1 MLNEEVTDSIKKQ
14 HPQKVHKLGLRLLT
28 YVLSFSFFVSLA
40 TSAYI
45 LYSDYRQGTG
55 ELDRSIDQIQNGYQQ
70 SISYSLWNFD
80 NQQIKAQLSGI
91 NNFPG
96 VLAVYIETN
105 EGLLHSIGN
114 FDSKPSRTYAFD
126 LIYKSPEREYP
137 LGVLTIA
144 MSFDDLYQEL
154 MYKAINIVATQFIK
168 TFSVSLFILFIFQKL
183 VTSRLQIMSDWA
195 QKFNLKNLSE
205 ALVTR
210 NIDDEPELVN
220 FDEIDE
226 VVFAINEMREILKDD
241 IERRELTESE
251 LKSTQHRLS
260 IAINNAELGFCEY
273 NQQSNQLIANEHFLL
288 QLDTSKSE
296 LEKEEQPIEWFKS
309 LISGDSNIEQ
319 CERINQLLHGHMERI
334 CTQLTL
340 QTAEHQLKHFDAT
353 IQVSEWEDSGL
364 PSNIVFCLLD
374 KTQEVNASRQAT
386 ELNLSLEQKV
396 AKRTEE
402 LSNEQIKYKARINK
416 LEKALHDIEH
426 RQLSVNKQAGF
437 QPLKQALT
445 LLAGPI
451 EDSTRQYV
459 IQSFNEYLDIQSQLE
474 CDTFDLVNMIRE
486 VSQRSILE
494 LNIPG
499 QLQLSLPFSL
509 MMDNYQSLISH
520 SIRKT
525 LALYSEL
532 TGPDLDAEALDIRAS
547 LHKDS
552 AEISVYCHSLTASEL
567 HDKWQQDDCHPAIV
581 LKMCRQLL
589 VEHAGG
595 EIELI
600 PDQEVAAISI
610 SFSINIKPLLINPS
624 PDHH

>member
-1 MLNEEVTDSIKKQ
+1 MLSQEVTDTAKKQ

-28 YVLSFSFFVSLA
+28 YVLAFSFFVTLA

-126 LIYKSPEREYP
+126 LVYKSPEREYP

-144 MSFDDLYQEL
+144 MTFDDLYQEL
-154 MYKAINIVATQFIK
+154 LYKAINIVATQFIK

-183 VTSRLQIMSDWA
+183 VTRRLQIMSDWA
-195 QKFNLKNLSE
+195 QRFNLENLDA
-205 ALVTR
+205 ALLTR
-210 NIDDEPELVN
+210 NYDDDSVHDN

-226 VVFAINEMREILKDD
+226 VVFAINEMRVILKDD
-241 IERRELTESE
+241 IDRRERTESE

-273 NQQSNQLIANEHFLL
+273 NQPNNALIANEHFLQ
-288 QLDTSKSE
+288 QLDTSKSR
-296 LEKEEQPIEWFKS
+296 LEEEKQPIEWFKS
-309 LISGDSNIEQ
+309 LISGDNNIEQ

-340 QTAEHQLKHFDAT
+340 QTSEQQLKHFDAT
-353 IQVSEWEDSGL
+353 IQVSEWEESGL
-364 PSNIVFCLLD
+364 PGTIVFCLLD

-416 LEKALHDIEH
+416 LEKALNEIEH
-426 RQLSVNKQAGF
+426 RQLSSNKQAGLL
-437 QPLKQALT
+437 PLKQALT
-445 LLAGPI
+445 MLGGPI
-451 EDSTRQYV
+451 DGSVRQQL
-459 IQSFNEYLDIQSQLE
+459 ISSFNEYLDIQSQLE
-474 CDTFDLVNMIRE
+474 CETFDLVNMIRE
-486 VSQRSILE
+486 VSQASINE
-494 LNIPG
+494 LKIPG
-499 QLQLSLPFSL
+499 ELQLSLPFSL
-509 MMDNYQSLISH
+509 MMDNYHSLISH
-520 SIRKT
+520 SVSKAI
-525 LALYSEL
+525 ALYKEL
-532 TGPDLDAEALDIRAS
+532 AGSALNAEALDIRAA
-547 LHKDS
+547 LQQDS
-552 AEISVYCHSLTASEL
+552 AEIFLRCHSLTAAQL
-567 HDKWQQDDCHPAIV
+567 QQKWQQENCQSTIA
-581 LKMCRQLL
+581 LKMCQQLL
-589 VEHAGG
+589 IEHAGG
-595 EIELI
+595 GIEVI
-600 PDQEVAAISI
+600 EDPQVAGLKI
-610 SFSINIKPLLINPS
+610 SFSINIKPLLFNQDV
-624 PDHH
+624 DHQ

>member
-1 MLNEEVTDSIKKQ
+1 VLNEEVTDSIQKQ

-28 YVLSFSFFVSLA
+28 YVLAFSFFVSLA

-154 MYKAINIVATQFIK
+154 LYKAINIVATQFIK

-309 LISGDSNIEQ
+309 LISGDNNIEQ

-416 LEKALHDIEH
+416 LEKTLHDIEH

-459 IQSFNEYLDIQSQLE
+459 IQSFHEYLDIQSQLE

-486 VSQRSILE
+486 VSQRSIQE

-525 LALYSEL
+525 LSLYSEL
-532 TGPDLDAEALDIRAS
+532 TGSDLDAEALDIRAS

-552 AEISVYCHSLTASEL
+552 AEISVYCHSLKASEL
-567 HDKWQQDDCHPAIV
+567 RDKWQQDDCHSAIA